1 MYDLF
6 RVTHTKVQSFLRC
19 RKQYWFNYVSG
30 YQYPEEEETAP
41 IVIGNAVHRGMQ
53 ELCESG
59 DVEVTRQ
66 RVDAYLRMPKHE
78 AAGPGTE
85 HYDTA
90 MEILERGIAAH
101 ESIETVQTW
110 GELSTWA
117 PWKSAGITVMAK
129 ADRIDRLPDGTFQ
142 VIDWKTG
149 RFDDPALLDDQ
160 LDLSHVAVRI
170 SLRLKRDQSV
180 TAVGWNLR
188 SGIRR
193 DRPLVQADAQ
203 AAMKRAYGLAQRMW
217 AETDFPATPGPQC
230 TFCRWR
236 DRCDEAEL
244 VESGREIDELMAGI
258 DLDEVVPEPL
268 DVADP
273 FA

>member
-1 MYDLF
+1 MDLF

-30 YQYPEEEETAP
+30 FQYPDEEETAP

-59 DVEVTRQ
+59 DVDVARE

-78 AAGPGTE
+78 AAAPGTE

-90 MEILERGIAAH
+90 MEILERGIQAH
-101 ESIETVQTW
+101 ESIETQRTW

-117 PWKSAGITVMAK
+117 PWKSAGIVVMAK
-129 ADRIDRLPDGTFQ
+129 ADRIDLLPDGTIQ

-170 SLRLKRDQSV
+170 SLKLLPDQAV
-180 TAVGWNLR
+180 VAVGWNLR

-193 DRPLVQADAQ
+193 ERPLVRDDAQ
-203 AAMKRAYGLAQRMW
+203 TAMKRAYGLAKRMQS
-217 AETDFPATPGPQC
+217 ETEFPASPGPQC
-230 TFCRWR
+230 VFCRWR
-236 DRCDEAEL
+236 DRCEEAEL
-244 VESGREIDELMAGI
+244 VESGREIDELMAGV
-258 DLDEVVPEPL
+258 DLDAVIPDAMDAVDATE
-268 DVADP
+268 
-273 FA
+273 